1 MRSIVGAMNTKRF
14 VLAFV
19 ATFVFVFLFE
29 GLWHGVL
36 MMPLYEATEPV
47 WRPRAES
54 SMAFLTLGQLLYALL
69 FTYIFTRNYEARG
82 IGEGLRFGL
91 LMGLL
96 VGSIQ
101 VGTYSYL
108 PIPVSITLL
117 WVLAEVLKGL
127 GAGVILS
134 LTYKENT

>member
-1 MRSIVGAMNTKRF
+1 MNTKRF
-14 VLAFV
+14 MLAFV
-19 ATFVFVFLFE
+19 ATFLFVFLFE

-36 MMPLYEATEPV
+36 MMPLYEATEEV

-69 FTYIFTRNYEARG
+69 FNYILTRNYEARG
-82 IGEGLRFGL
+82 IGKGLRFGL
-91 LMGLL
+91 
-96 VGSIQ
+96 
-101 VGTYSYL
+101 
-108 PIPVSITLL
+108 
-117 WVLAEVLKGL
+117 LKGL